1 MKIGV
6 IGAGL
11 GGLLAAASLG
21 KAGHDIEIFERLP
34 YHGGR
39 FTNIDYKGF
48 RLSTGALHV
57 VPHGPGGPLGTM
69 LKRLGANVSI
79 VPTNPPGLFRIK
91 GKDYTHNELPG
102 LFGTWNKV
110 KLLKV
115 MADLKYSNGGDESY
129 LEWVSKRVSHHM
141 AFGLADSF
149 CRWSLSLDADEVSSR
164 EIVAITRNVHRYGGP
179 GIPIGGCKSVS
190 DSLESLITAAGGT
203 IKYSTPVE
211 EIHVEDGRV
220 RGISTKAGE
229 HTFDVVIS
237 DIGPKATIELCKNT
251 DFPKEYT
258 EFVSSSKSANGI
270 KMSFALD
277 SPLIGQTCCIFTPEA
292 ERVGGLVELTHTD
305 PGFAPKGRHLL
316 MSHQKLIGNNVE
328 KEIEQGIED
337 IKDAFPGFEK
347 HSKLLM
353 VQSYKN
359 HWPVNR
365 TTSGMHI
372 PPETPVHGLY
382 NVGDGIKPLGL
393 METEGVAGGVELMLE
408 RFNKDFQG
416 V

>member
-21 KAGHDIEIFERLP
+21 KAGHTVEIFERLP

-48 RLSTGALHV
+48 RLSTGALHI

-69 LKRLGANVSI
+69 LKRLGAKVSI
-79 VPTNPPGLFRIK
+79 VPTTPPGLFRIK
-91 GKDYTHNELPG
+91 GRNYTHRELPE

-110 KLLKV
+110 KLLKI

-141 AFGLADSF
+141 VFGLAHSF
-149 CRWSLSLDADEVSSR
+149 TRWSLSLDADEVSSR
-164 EIVAITRNVHRYGGP
+164 EIVAITKNVHRYGGP
-179 GIPIGGCKSVS
+179 GIPIGGCKAVVDALGSVIGAS
-190 DSLESLITAAGGT
+190 GGN
-203 IKYSTPVE
+203 IRYSTPVE
-211 EIHVEDGRV
+211 EIHVEDGCV
-220 RGISTKAGE
+220 SGISTSTGE
-229 HTFDVVIS
+229 HVFDCVIS
-237 DIGPKATIELCKNT
+237 DIGPKATLGLCKKE
-251 DFPKEYT
+251 DFPKEYAGL
-258 EFVSSSKSANGI
+258 VSGSKSSNGI
-270 KMSFALD
+270 KMSFSLD
-277 SPLIGQTCCIFTPEA
+277 APLIGGTYCLFTPEA
-292 ERVGGLVELTHTD
+292 ERVGGVVELTHID
-305 PGFAPKGRHLL
+305 PGFAPDGRHLL

-328 KEIEQGIED
+328 KEIAQGIED
-337 IKDAFPGFEK
+337 LKNALPGFDK
-347 HSKLLM
+347 HADLLM
-353 VQSYKN
+353 VQSYRN

-365 TTSGMHI
+365 AATGIHI
-372 PPETPVHGLY
+372 PPETPIKGLY
-382 NVGDGIKPLGL
+382 NVGDGVKPLGL